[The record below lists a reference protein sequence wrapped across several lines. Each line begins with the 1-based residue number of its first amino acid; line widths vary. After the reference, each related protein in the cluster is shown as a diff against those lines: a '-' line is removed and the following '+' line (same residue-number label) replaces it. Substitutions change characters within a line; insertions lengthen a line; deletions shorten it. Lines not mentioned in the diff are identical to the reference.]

1 MTTMHSAERHPS
13 PPATFHV
20 TKSPTEGPEPQ
31 WPTPTKWRRGLI
43 GGLISFLAVVWIA
56 MWSWKQHLFSW
67 CFNCYT
73 NPVLMRQV
81 ILEVYIQGYLKIK
94 VDDLTKENMFYSQNN
109 KMDKSDPVPSIRPF
123 LLTISR
129 SERCVS
135 SSGAQGKT
143 RNQLCIFWPQWLQ

>member
-1 MTTMHSAERHPS
+1 MTTMHSAER
-13 PPATFHV
+13 PPAPTFHV

-31 WPTPTKWRRGLI
+31 RPTPTKWRRDLI
-43 GGLISFLAVVWIA
+43 GGLMSFLAVVWVA
-56 MWSWKQHLFSW
+56 MWSRKQHLFSW

-81 ILEVYIQGYLKIK
+81 ILQVYIQEYLKIK
-94 VDDLTKENMFYSQNN
+94 VGDLTKENMFYSQNN

-123 LLTISR
+123 PLTISR
-129 SERCVS
+129 FERCVS
-135 SSGAQGKT
+135 SLGAPGKT